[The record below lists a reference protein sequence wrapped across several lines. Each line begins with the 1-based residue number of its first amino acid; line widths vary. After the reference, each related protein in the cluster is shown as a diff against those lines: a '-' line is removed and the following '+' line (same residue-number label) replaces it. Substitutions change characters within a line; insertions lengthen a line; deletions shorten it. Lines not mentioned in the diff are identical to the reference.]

1 MAKMSTGKIYN
12 FVILSLL
19 LICVATAV
27 VLYDSYSRLR
37 EQNAESLLDE
47 SKLAYRI
54 DKLEAERQY
63 KREYYYRLVHDDDF
77 AERVIREKLG
87 YVGQNE
93 IVFRFKDSTPLGA
106 YDAKPRQIAPKPEEK
121 KAEQAAAISPA
132 PETDSNAD
140 SPAEQKSF
148 LRKLFSREK
157 PAEEAP
163 RLKTDSV
170 EPAAQASAQVPAQSQ
185 PAETKE
191 KNAPIRLPE
200 FKQSAPAQSQTSPQA
215 ETAAHAPKKLPP
227 RTPNSIRFRA
237 D

>member
-1 MAKMSTGKIYN
+1 MSTGKIYN
-12 FVILSLL
+12 GVILLL
-19 LICVATAV
+19 LAVCAATAV
-27 VLYDSYSRLR
+27 VLYDSYSKIR

-54 DKLEAERQY
+54 DKLESEKRY
-63 KREYYYRLVHDDDF
+63 KQEYYHRLVHDDDF

-87 YVGQNE
+87 YVGKNE

-106 YDAKPRQIAPKPEEK
+106 DDAKPRQIAPKPEEK

-132 PETDSNAD
+132 PAAD

-163 RLKTDSV
+163 QLKTDSID
-170 EPAAQASAQVPAQSQ
+170 PAAQASAQAQSQ

-215 ETAAHAPKKLPP
+215 ETAAPAPKKLPP

>member
-1 MAKMSTGKIYN
+1 MSTGKIYN
-12 FVILSLL
+12 IVILSLL
-19 LICVATAV
+19 AICAATAF
-27 VLYDSYSRLR
+27 VLYDSYSKLR

-54 DKLEAERQY
+54 GKLEAEKRY
-63 KREYYYRLVHDDDF
+63 KQEYYHRLVHDDDF

-87 YVGQNE
+87 YAGQNE

-106 YDAKPRQIAPKPEEK
+106 DEAKPPKTAPKPEEK
-121 KAEQAAAISPA
+121 PAEQAAASGAA

-140 SPAEQKSF
+140 SPAAQKSF

-163 RLKTDSV
+163 RIKTDSV
-170 EPAAQASAQVPAQSQ
+170 EPPAQASARVQIQS
-185 PAETKE
+185 AETEE

-200 FKQSAPAQSQTSPQA
+200 YKQSAPAQSQTSPQA
-215 ETAAHAPKKLPP
+215 EAAAPAPKKLPP